1 MVTELSK
8 LANGMIVITDR
19 MEAVETVSLGVW
31 VQTGARFETA
41 KNNGISHLLEHMAFK
56 GTKKRSAKDIAEEI
70 ERVGG
75 YLNAFTSRE
84 ITAFHS
90 TILKDNVAIAIDIIS
105 DILRD
110 SVFDQEEL
118 EREKTVVL
126 QEIGQAL
133 DTPDEIIFDYF
144 QSTAF
149 PNQPLGHSVLGPRNN
164 VKNITR
170 DTLLNFMRGYYVPSR
185 MIFSAAGNLE
195 HAAIVSAVDSNFSH
209 IRNAKADNPVAAVYK
224 GGDYR
229 RIRDLEQAHLV
240 IGFNSVGV
248 HDPDYYAISVAA
260 SVLGGGMS
268 SRLFQE
274 IREKRGLVY
283 SIYGFNSAYS
293 DVGLFGIYAGTNE
306 KGLLELIPILCD
318 ELLKSSESIRERE
331 LECARAQIRTGI
343 VMSLE
348 STAAR
353 AEQIARQAALFGRS
367 ISIEEIITKV
377 DALTCADIERA
388 IKRLLSSSPTVA
400 ALGPVQNLL
409 PYHDIEKRLKAA

>member
-118 EREKTVVL
+118 EREKTVIL

>member
-8 LANGMIVITDR
+8 LTNGMIVITDR

-31 VQTGARFETA
+31 VQTGARFENA
-41 KNNGISHLLEHMAFK
+41 KNNGICHLLEHMAFK

-70 ERVGG
+70 ETVGG

-84 ITAFHS
+84 VTAFHS
-90 TILKDNVAIAIDIIS
+90 TILKDNVTLAIDIIS
-105 DILRD
+105 DILHD
-110 SVFDQEEL
+110 SLFDQEEL

-126 QEIGQAL
+126 QEIGQAS

-149 PNQPLGHSVLGPRNN
+149 PNQPLGRSVLGPKKNI
-164 VKNITR
+164 KNITR
-170 DTLLNFMRGYYVPSR
+170 DTLLNFMKKYYVPSR

-195 HAAIVSAVDSNFSH
+195 HAAIVSAVESYFSH
-209 IRNAKADNPVAAVYK
+209 IRNANADHPVAAVYE

-229 RIRDLEQAHLV
+229 KIRELEQAHLV

-248 HDPDYYAISVAA
+248 HDPDYHAISVAA

-306 KGLLELIPILCD
+306 SGLLELIPHLCD
-318 ELLKSSESIRERE
+318 ELLKSSETIRERE

-353 AEQIARQAALFGRS
+353 AEQIARQVALFGRS
-367 ISIEEIITKV
+367 ISIEEILTKV
-377 DALTCADIERA
+377 DALTCTDIERA

-400 ALGPVQNLL
+400 AIGPVQHLL

>member
-1 MVTELSK
+1 MVAELSK
-8 LANGMIVITDR
+8 LTNGMTVITDR

-31 VQTGARFETA
+31 VQIGARFETA

-56 GTKKRSAKDIAEEI
+56 GTKNRSARDIAEEI
-70 ERVGG
+70 ETVGG

-84 ITAFHS
+84 VTAFHS
-90 TILKDNVAIAIDIIS
+90 TILKENVNLAIDIIS

-118 EREKTVVL
+118 EREKTVIL
-126 QEIGQAL
+126 QEISQAS

-149 PNQPLGHSVLGPRNN
+149 PNQPLGRSVLGPR
-164 VKNITR
+164 KNLEKITR
-170 DTLLNFMRGYYVPSR
+170 DTLLSFMNEYYVPSR

-195 HAAIVSAVDSNFSH
+195 HADIVSAVEFYFSH
-209 IRNAKADNPVAAVYK
+209 ISNAKADDPVAAVYE

-229 RIRDLEQAHLV
+229 RTRDLEQAHLV
-240 IGFNSVGV
+240 IGFDSVGV
-248 HDPDYYAISVAA
+248 HDPDYYAVAVAA

-293 DVGLFGIYAGTNE
+293 DVGLFGIYAGTSE
-306 KGLLELIPILCD
+306 SGLVELIPNLCD

-331 LECARAQIRTGI
+331 LERARAQIRTGI
-343 VMSLE
+343 LMSLE

-353 AEQIARQAALFGRS
+353 AEQIARQVALFGRS
-367 ISIEEIITKV
+367 ITIDEILEKI
-377 DALTCADIERA
+377 DALTCAHVEHA
-388 IKRLLSSSPTVA
+388 IKRFLSSSPTVA
-400 ALGPVQNLL
+400 AIGPVQHLP
-409 PYHDIEKRLKAA
+409 PYHDIKKRLKAP

>member
-1 MVTELSK
+1 M
-8 LANGMIVITDR
+8 
-19 MEAVETVSLGVW
+19 
-31 VQTGARFETA
+31 
-41 KNNGISHLLEHMAFK
+41 
-56 GTKKRSAKDIAEEI
+56 
-70 ERVGG
+70 
-75 YLNAFTSRE
+75 NAFTSRE
-84 ITAFHS
+84 VTAFHS
-90 TILKDNVAIAIDIIS
+90 TILKDNVSIAIDIIS

-118 EREKTVVL
+118 EREKTVIL

-164 VKNITR
+164 VENITR
-170 DTLLNFMRGYYVPSR
+170 DTLLNFMREYYVSSR

-195 HAAIVSAVDSNFSH
+195 HAAIVSAVESNFSH
-209 IRNAKADNPVAAVYK
+209 IRNAKADNPVAAIYE

-248 HDPDYYAISVAA
+248 HDPDFYAISVAA

-306 KGLLELIPILCD
+306 SGLLDLIPHLCD

-353 AEQIARQAALFGRS
+353 AEQIARQVALFGRS
-367 ISIEEIITKV
+367 ISIEEILTKV
-377 DALTCADIERA
+377 DALTCADIECA